1 MASNDTG
8 RTAFRDWAPIVLFAA
23 VTIGGMIFIWSAK
36 LAAWSTFVVT
46 AVPLVLM
53 AIYFLVSI
61 ALAGFRLHNEQAGD
75 NLYYMGFLFTLSSL
89 GVSLYLFAGETSIE
103 TIVRNFGIA
112 VTSTIGG
119 VTLRILFNQMRRDPI
134 DIERSARHELAEMTR
149 RVRTELDTSAREF
162 SNYRRVSNQML
173 TEGFEEIGR
182 QAEKNGEEIRK
193 VIEAISKEAI
203 MPIQEAAA
211 KLSSII
217 EDHNRSVTDQAAEA
231 TRKLSETTDKLST
244 IIDKFGVAVEGVGTR
259 LGEIRPPEDVIRF
272 ELTPTIDAIKDMT
285 DAHLRRM
292 EEGIAETRSQ
302 SAKVDE
308 ALRPLTSI
316 DNKLDRIAEA
326 LERDKENPQPSIP
339 SKTADVVEVVGASES
354 ATVDAEPVVPDGE
367 KTETRPTLDEPKRR
381 LFRW

>member
-1 MASNDTG
+1 
-8 RTAFRDWAPIVLFAA
+8 
-23 VTIGGMIFIWSAK
+23 
-36 LAAWSTFVVT
+36 
-46 AVPLVLM
+46 M
-53 AIYFLVSI
+53 AIYFLASI

-89 GVSLYLFAGETSIE
+89 GVSLYLFVGETSIE

-112 VTSTIGG
+112 VTSTIAG

-203 MPIQEAAA
+203 IPIQEAAV

-217 EDHNRSVTDQAAEA
+217 EDHNRSMTDQAAEA
-231 TRKLSETTDKLST
+231 TRKLTETTDKLST
-244 IIDKFGVAVEGVGTR
+244 IIDKFGVAVEDVGAR

-272 ELTPTIDAIKDMT
+272 ELTPTIEAIKDMT

-292 EEGIAETRSQ
+292 EEGIAETRLQ
-302 SAKVDE
+302 SLKVDD
-308 ALRPLTSI
+308 ALKPLTSI
-316 DNKLDRIAEA
+316 DRKLDRIAEA
-326 LERDKENPQPSIP
+326 LKWDRELPSVP
-339 SKTADVVEVVGASES
+339 SKTAEVVEAIAGSEVV
-354 ATVDAEPVVPDGE
+354 TVGAEPVIVDAGR
-367 KTETRPTLDEPKRR
+367 TETNPTPDEPKRR

>member
-1 MASNDTG
+1 
-8 RTAFRDWAPIVLFAA
+8 
-23 VTIGGMIFIWSAK
+23 
-36 LAAWSTFVVT
+36 
-46 AVPLVLM
+46 
-53 AIYFLVSI
+53 
-61 ALAGFRLHNEQAGD
+61 
-75 NLYYMGFLFTLSSL
+75 
-89 GVSLYLFAGETSIE
+89 
-103 TIVRNFGIA
+103 
-112 VTSTIGG
+112 
-119 VTLRILFNQMRRDPI
+119 
-134 DIERSARHELAEMTR
+134 MTR

-203 MPIQEAAA
+203 IPIQEAAT

-231 TRKLSETTDKLST
+231 TRKLTETTDKLST

-259 LGEIRPPEDVIRF
+259 LGEIRKPEDVIRL
-272 ELTPTIDAIKDMT
+272 ELTPTVEAIKDMT

-302 SAKVDE
+302 ATKVDE
-308 ALRPLTSI
+308 ALKPLNSR
-316 DNKLDRIAEA
+316 DRKLDRIAEA
-326 LERDKENPQPSIP
+326 LERQAEPRS
-339 SKTADVVEVVGASES
+339 SSTADTDNVVAAVSDQIVADATSSTLEDVGS
-354 ATVDAEPVVPDGE
+354 A
-367 KTETRPTLDEPKRR
+367 PTGAGAEPKRR